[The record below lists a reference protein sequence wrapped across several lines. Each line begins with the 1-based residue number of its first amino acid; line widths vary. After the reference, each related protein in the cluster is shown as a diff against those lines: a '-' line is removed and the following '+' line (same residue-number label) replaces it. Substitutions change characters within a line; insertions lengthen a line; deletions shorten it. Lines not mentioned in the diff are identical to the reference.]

1 MSEAGNANV
10 LAAADNSE
18 TLPLRAMV
26 SEFEVLGVIGEGGFG
41 TVYLA
46 MDHSLNRK
54 VALKEYRPAALATR
68 TGQTVVLRSQKHADS
83 FAAGLRSFINEART
97 LARFD
102 HPALVRVHRFWQE
115 NGTAYMAM
123 PLVSGRT
130 LTAMVR
136 DYRAEVTEAWLRQ
149 ILAPLLDAIEALHG
163 VQIFHRDIAPDNVLI
178 QDNGVPVLLDFGA
191 AREIVADMSQALTV
205 ILKPGYAPIE
215 QYAED
220 AVLKQGPWTDIYA
233 LGAVLHFAV
242 TGRPPSNS
250 VTRLAHD
257 SLTPLA
263 VAKPPGFSTAFL
275 AAIDHALAVRPE
287 ARPQSIAELRKLF
300 DLGARAVR
308 APAPMPAVDSL
319 DASIVADPPEPPE
332 SPTTVMLPRTIVARQ
347 GGTSAPA
354 SIGPATTGGEGA
366 VSAPT
371 PLPLTAPPQPAVA
384 DREATPVPSRSRTGI
399 IAGLLAVVVLG
410 AIGLFAFL
418 PKQGAVP
425 AVAPETA
432 ASAPGGPA
440 VDQRPTGSAA
450 PAATDTGAAAA
461 APASPVAPA
470 ASAAPAAPT
479 APAAS
484 TAPATT
490 GAPTPPAVAGDAG
503 AQAVP
508 AAAPPVPEATGTG
521 VVRLAVKPWA
531 MVRIDGV
538 EKAVTPPLKSLTLP
552 VGKHVIELVNSGFPP
567 HAVEVQVEKDK
578 RITLSYEFK

>member
-1 MSEAGNANV
+1 MSEAGNSNV
-10 LAAADNSE
+10 LAAADHSE
-18 TLPLRAMV
+18 MLPLRSMV
-26 SEFEVLGVIGEGGFG
+26 SEFEILGVIGEGGFG

-46 MDHSLNRK
+46 MDHSLNRR

-68 TGQTVVLRSQKHADS
+68 TGHTVVLRSQKHADS

-136 DYRAEVTEAWLRQ
+136 DYREEVTEAWLRQ
-149 ILAPLLDAIEALHG
+149 ILVPLLDAIEALHG

-191 AREIVADMSQALTV
+191 AREIVTDMSQALTV

-263 VAKPPGFSTAFL
+263 VAKPPGFSAEFL
-275 AAIDHALAVRPE
+275 TAIDQALAVRPE
-287 ARPQSIAELRKLF
+287 ARPQTIAELRKLF
-300 DLGARAVR
+300 NIGARAVR
-308 APAPMPAVDSL
+308 PPAPKQIVDDL
-319 DASIVADPPEPPE
+319 QAPLAADPSTSLE
-332 SPTTVMLPRTIVARQ
+332 SPTTVMLPRTIAAKQSAAAVTPPAAQPSLSGGVVAAPVPTHQPPAASPPLPALGGGEASPAAKRSRIGILAGVIAVAVVAAIGIVAFMPKQ
-347 GGTSAPA
+347 GPVPAGTPDATTSAPA
-354 SIGPATTGGEGA
+354 GPAA
-366 VSAPT
+366 
-371 PLPLTAPPQPAVA
+371 QQ
-384 DREATPVPSRSRTGI
+384 ATS
-399 IAGLLAVVVLG
+399 
-410 AIGLFAFL
+410 
-418 PKQGAVP
+418 
-425 AVAPETA
+425 
-432 ASAPGGPA
+432 ASAP
-440 VDQRPTGSAA
+440 A
-450 PAATDTGAAAA
+450 PAATVSEAPATGAAAPDA
-461 APASPVAPA
+461 AGTAGATS
-470 ASAAPAAPT
+470 SAT
-479 APAAS
+479 
-484 TAPATT
+484 
-490 GAPTPPAVAGDAG
+490 PAVAGDAPS
-503 AQAVP
+503 QAAP
-508 AAAPPVPEATGTG
+508 ATPPVPEVTGTG
-521 VVRLAVKPWA
+521 SIRLAVKPWA
-531 MVRIDGV
+531 MVRVDGV
-538 EKAVTPPLKSLTLP
+538 EKAVTPPLKLLTLP

-567 HAVEVQVEKDK
+567 HAVALEVERDK